1 MSTVQNLNC
10 YLEYDEGVMEI
21 VIIDAVIQMGI
32 HAWGSTL
39 NLSLERD
46 GANLI
51 IKNNAAQQSVHL
63 TASGAGGRGQNSLQS
78 IFIAD
83 DLSAKHG
90 GR

>member
-1 MSTVQNLNC
+1 MSTVKNLNC

-46 GANLI
+46 GANLL
-51 IKNNAAQQSVHL
+51 IKHNAAQHSVEPTFESGRTLPAVANQSE
-63 TASGAGGRGQNSLQS
+63 S
-78 IFIAD
+78 
-83 DLSAKHG
+83 DLPA
-90 GR
+90 